1 MDAIVERLLSEPGLT
16 GVFLVITIL
25 VAWKLYRDL
34 MKALADGAA
43 ATSKAE
49 KDAYERLR
57 VEKERQERHYREAM
71 KEVNRSLE
79 GMEKMVD
86 RTLEFLARR

>member
-1 MDAIVERLLSEPGLT
+1 MDVILERLLSEPGLT

-34 MKALADGAA
+34 MKA
-43 ATSKAE
+43 KAE
-49 KDAYERLR
+49 QVDSEKACFERLR
-57 VEKERQERHYREAM
+57 VEKEKQEGHYREAM

-79 GMEKMVD
+79 GVEKMVD
-86 RTLEFLARR
+86 RMFEFLTRR